1 MSSFIKLQ
9 DRWPL
14 LCSAH
19 FKCVCLRLAKLAF
32 FVFFLSSYFYVATRG
47 TERMVKCLIA
57 AVKMLILFGKSGKC
71 WTVRGEGVIQGL
83 NKQVNICHP
92 VSEAGVYVK
101 KGAMSSTTTVLSQGT
116 VKRSHSVC
124 CVWLMVPM
132 FNVANTKFWDESQW
146 GLFSCDAK
154 TNRVV
159 WTSTRIDE
167 PVRLN
172 MPSLRRVCTYARVW
186 RINLLSGDS

>member
-1 MSSFIKLQ
+1 MRLSSTCQIGVLCFLLKFL
-9 DRWPL
+9 L
-14 LCSAH
+14 LCS
-19 FKCVCLRLAKLAF
+19 
-32 FVFFLSSYFYVATRG
+32 YTRCG
-47 TERMVKCLIA
+47 MVKYLIA

-116 VKRSHSVC
+116 VKRSHSAC

-132 FNVANTKFWDESQW
+132 FNVANTKFSDEIQW

-159 WTSTRIDE
+159 WASTRIDE

-172 MPSLRRVCTYARVW
+172 MPLLRRVCTYARVW